1 MNRNGR
7 YRRILTRC
15 AVVIAVLYFSSCSH
29 DNLQVY
35 EQNSENRTI
44 GNYIHNN
51 FDLSLFYAALEKTE
65 LVDELNAKDIITVFA
80 PSDKAFNA
88 MGIYN
93 ESDIDALNRDS
104 LKNMLLYCMFESA
117 LLKSEVPLKSI
128 DTEYTNKA
136 GKNVLLSVGLDN
148 NTLYFNGIKTSY
160 ADIVLA
166 NGVLNNLD
174 NLPKYREG
182 TVQDFLAHRTEYSC
196 FVAAL
201 KKFGYWDRLSEPGP
215 WTVVAPD
222 DQSFKAR
229 NISLQ
234 SIEAMQ
240 PDAYKKRLF
249 GGYIFKTRVFVSDLL
264 VMFGGSGYPRYGS
277 SVNNLIVHI
286 DGDEDMSSGI
296 YLKESSL
303 QPTFFLLNQ
312 RTSAVI
318 ESPLSSAYQI
328 NYMTD
333 NGVIHN
339 IDALLLTPTEALY

>member
-136 GKNVLLSVGLDN
+136 GKNVLLSVGLEDKA
-148 NTLYFNGIKTSY
+148 LYFNGVKTSY

-166 NGVLNNLD
+166 NGVLHILE

-222 DQSFKAR
+222 DQSFKAN
-229 NISLQ
+229 NITLQ
-234 SIEAMQ
+234 SIETLQ
-240 PDAYKKRLF
+240 PDVYKKRLF
-249 GGYIFKTRVFVSDLL
+249 GGYIFKTRVFVSDFQ
-264 VMFGGSGYPRYGS
+264 VMFGGTGYPRYGS
-277 SVNNLIVHI
+277 MVNNLIVHI

-296 YLKESSL
+296 YLKDTKLE
-303 QPTFFLLNQ
+303 PTFFLLNQ

-318 ESPLSSAYQI
+318 ESPISSAYQI

-333 NGVIHN
+333 NGVVHN
-339 IDALLLTPTEALY
+339 IDALLLTPAEALK

>member
-1 MNRNGR
+1 MNKNGR
-7 YRRILTRC
+7 YSWLFTCC
-15 AVVIAVLYFSSCSH
+15 AVFITVLYFSSCSH

-35 EQNSENRTI
+35 EQNDEYRTI

-88 MGIYN
+88 MGIYS

-136 GKNVLLSVGLDN
+136 GKNVLLSVGLGDKA
-148 NTLYFNGIKTSY
+148 LYFNGVKTNY

-166 NGVLNNLD
+166 NGVLHILES
-174 NLPKYREG
+174 LPKYREG

-201 KKFGYWDRLSEPGP
+201 KKFGYWDRLSEAGP

-222 DQSFKAR
+222 DQSFKAAS
-229 NISLQ
+229 ITLQ

-249 GGYIFKTRVFVSDLL
+249 GGYIFKTRVFVSDFQ
-264 VMFGGSGYPRYGS
+264 VMFGNNGYPRYGS

-296 YLKESSL
+296 YLKESEL
-303 QPTFFLLNQ
+303 EPTFFLLNQ

-333 NGVIHN
+333 NGVVHN
-339 IDALLLTPTEALY
+339 IDALLVTPAEALY